1 MRQNMVNHT
10 LIIRAINPN
19 DNTYLAKIIR
29 SALEE
34 FGANKP
40 GTVYYDPT
48 TDALFDLFQT
58 PGSAYFVAEEEGEI
72 LGGAGFFPTKGLPDG
87 VAELVKM
94 YLRPEARGR
103 GLGKLLINNTEEMAK
118 KMGYNGLYLESMPEL
133 INALTMYEKMG
144 YHYLEGPMGNS
155 GHTGCGLWMFK
166 NI

>member
-1 MRQNMVNHT
+1 MVNHT
-10 LIIRAINPN
+10 LIIRALKPN
-19 DNTYLAKIIR
+19 DNPNLAKIIR

-40 GTVYYDPT
+40 GTVYFDPT
-48 TDALFDLFQT
+48 TDALFDLFQA
-58 PGSAYFVAEEEGEI
+58 PGSAYFVAEESGEL
-72 LGGAGFFPTKGLPDG
+72 LGGAGFFPTNGLPDG

-94 YLRPEARGR
+94 YLRPEARGL
-103 GLGKLLINNTEEMAK
+103 GLAKLLINKTEEMAK
-118 KMGYNGLYLESMPEL
+118 KMGYAGLYLESMPEL
-133 INALTMYEKMG
+133 ANALTMYEKMG

>member
-1 MRQNMVNHT
+1 MVNHT

>member
-1 MRQNMVNHT
+1 MVNHT
-10 LIIRAINPN
+10 LIIRALKPN
-19 DNTYLAKIIR
+19 DNPSLAKIIR

-40 GTVYYDPT
+40 GTVYFDPT
-48 TDALFDLFQT
+48 TDALFDLFQA
-58 PGSAYFVAEEEGEI
+58 PGSAYFVAEESGEL
-72 LGGAGFFPTKGLPDG
+72 LGGAGFFPTNGLPDG

-103 GLGKLLINNTEEMAK
+103 GLGKLLINKTEEMAK
-118 KMGYNGLYLESMPEL
+118 KMGYAGLYLESMPEL
-133 INALTMYEKMG
+133 TNALTMYEKMG

-166 NI
+166 KI

>member
-1 MRQNMVNHT
+1 MGNHT
-10 LIIRAINPN
+10 LIIRDINRN
-19 DNTYLAKIIR
+19 DNPILATIIR

-48 TDALFDLFQT
+48 TDALFELFQT
-58 PGSAYFVAEEEGEI
+58 TGSAYFVAEEDGQL
-72 LGGAGFFPTKGLPDG
+72 LGGAGFFPTAGLPEG

-94 YLRPEARGR
+94 YLSPSARGR
-103 GLGKLLINNTEEMAK
+103 GLGKMLVLKTEEQAK
-118 KMGYNGLYLESMPEL
+118 KKGYTGLYLESMPEL
-133 INALTMYEKMG
+133 INALSMYEKMG